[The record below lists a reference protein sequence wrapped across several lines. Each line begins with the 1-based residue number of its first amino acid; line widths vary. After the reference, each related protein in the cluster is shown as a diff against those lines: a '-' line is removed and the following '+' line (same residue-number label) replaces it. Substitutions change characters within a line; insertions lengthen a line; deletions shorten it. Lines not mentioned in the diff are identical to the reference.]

1 MTQENDTGLTAKQKS
16 SASSV
21 VSPEKNPYLDERLLE
36 EQLGLRTE
44 SENSIKSVSKEL
56 FSSDKIDVKTE
67 LSGDEINMVT
77 KLRFLEE
84 RFALGNMDTLINSLL
99 RLRVSKNRKS
109 RDEFIKA
116 LNSENQQEDGQNFFK
131 KMMGVQK

>member
-1 MTQENDTGLTAKQKS
+1 MTQENDMGLTAKQKS